1 MLHDTWISR
10 ICRFDLI
17 LLDHAAYDVM
27 ASTLL
32 ARHHNCLRVMET
44 FKPESSPRIQTVAF
58 VLFSPLDH
66 KCLERISYICDVL
79 HLTDASVFT
88 RIPATANSEVL
99 DSLMEGLEYPNTAVK
114 FHSKRFSPVNLNFK
128 RLPFFGRS
136 TFSDIITVSRFHE
149 FGHDFDNASG
159 TFQDLNLL
167 LWSIDALEEV
177 YSIGRLADM
186 VASQFAS
193 AFTLATERK
202 KYLVNSKEKKYSA
215 SVIFI
220 SDLALHDPVACIEP
234 YVKPSHL
241 LDLVFAELSSDRHC
255 VKVCWDTLGH
265 LSPHSIEN
273 VDDKGY
279 AERLAPFYTN
289 LLQTPNLGLHPWLSR
304 QVLLK
309 EQEAL
314 TTLQTDLLTVAH
326 EVNHSLP
333 ELSKVP
339 QSKSQWAS
347 LFSSEVMELYGP
359 VCKSGKLELLNAV
372 QLAQACSLALSASA
386 RRLRGEPGVTPNESG
401 VNLEKLLARFERSL
415 LVASQLDAKAL
426 SQLEEPTKCEPI
438 LLHALREAKH
448 LPYLDD
454 RFLLVVHLISLLPVN
469 SSISQ
474 SVWNAVQ
481 ELFDSGK
488 RTRDYSNRQT
498 NSRGVLIPTHMT
510 TARLISNLKTLR
522 EERRK
527 LPSYNNMWTTQPRYR
542 SPLVQMMR
550 DLVAARAN
558 PQDASPALKGLT
570 HHDHASGAAKWLSG
584 LSRYIRIPGST
595 GPNTVPYNTDYVI
608 LVVLGSLPFA
618 LARDLFEVVKT
629 ASATSPALK
638 LKIVASRFTGG
649 FHGLAGFFQL
659 PD

>member
-1 MLHDTWISR
+1 MLNDNWILKM
-10 ICRFDLI
+10 CKFDLI

-27 ASTLL
+27 ASTLI
-32 ARHHNCLRVMET
+32 AHHHNSLKMIET
-44 FKPESSPRIQTVAF
+44 FKPESGPGIQTTAF
-58 VLFSPLDH
+58 VLFSPADH

-79 HLTDASVFT
+79 HLSDAFVFT
-88 RIPATANSEVL
+88 RIPANANSEVL
-99 DSLMEGLEYPNTAVK
+99 ESVMEGPEYPNTAVK
-114 FHSKRFSPVNLNFK
+114 FNSKRFGSINLNFE
-128 RLPFFGRS
+128 RLPFFGRL

-149 FGHDFDNASG
+149 FGHNFDNASG
-159 TFQDLNLL
+159 AFQDLNLL
-167 LWSIDALEEV
+167 LWSVDVLEEV
-177 YSIGRLADM
+177 YSIGRLADL

-193 AFTLATERK
+193 AFTPATERK

-215 SVIFI
+215 SVIFV

-234 YVKPSHL
+234 YMKPSHL
-241 LDLVFAELSSDRHC
+241 LDLVFAELSPDGHC
-255 VKVCWDTLGH
+255 VKVCWDTLSH
-265 LSPHSIEN
+265 FSPQSIEN
-273 VDDKGY
+273 VDDTGNE
-279 AERLAPFYTN
+279 ERLAPFYTD
-289 LLQTPNLGLHPWLSR
+289 LLQTSNLGLHPWLSR

-314 TTLQTDLLTVAH
+314 TTLQTDLLAVAH
-326 EVNHSLP
+326 EVNHPLP

-339 QSKSQWAS
+339 QNKSQWAS
-347 LFSSEVMELYGP
+347 LFGNQVMELYGP

-372 QLAQACSLALSASA
+372 QLAKACGLALSNYA
-386 RRLRGEPGVTPNESG
+386 RRLRSEPGVASSESG

-438 LLHALREAKH
+438 LLHALREAKN

-474 SVWNAVQ
+474 SVWNVVQ

-488 RTRDYSNRQT
+488 RTRDHSNRQA
-498 NSRGVLIPTHMT
+498 NNRGVLIPTHMT
-510 TARLISNLKTLR
+510 TTRLISNLKTLR

-527 LPSYNNMWTTQPRYR
+527 LPSYNNLWTTQPRYR

-550 DLVAARAN
+550 DLVAARSN
-558 PQDASPALKGLT
+558 PEDASPALKGLT
-570 HHDHASGAAKWLSG
+570 HHAHASGAAKWLSG
-584 LSRYIRIPGST
+584 LSRYIRMPGST
-595 GPNTVPYNTDYVI
+595 GSNTVPYNTDYVI

-618 LARDLFEVVKT
+618 LARDLFETVKT
-629 ASATSPALK
+629 TSSTSPTMK

-649 FHGLAGFFQL
+649 FHGLSGFFQL